1 MLKGFVLIS
10 LLLVVWGSTDS
21 IDPVDQAEDL
31 VNWFTTI
38 SKIVFIFHHSKKTR
52 VVVAKKNRV
61 THVETCVNFS

>member
-31 VNWFTTI
+31 VNWFTNI
-38 SKIVFIFHHSKKTR
+38 SKFVFIYYPFSQKTR
-52 VVVAKKNRV
+52 VVVAKKQSYIHGNS
-61 THVETCVNFS
+61 FKYL